1 MNKVELMRAKKDK
14 KFISQMKD
22 KANKLMK
29 EKGIKW
35 EDLSKHPEMYDELL
49 TMVSSSLKTQ
59 LGVDPNIEYD
69 QEEAK
74 KIVKG
79 EKPIN
84 LNKN

>member
-14 KFISQMKD
+14 KFMQKMKD
-22 KANKLMK
+22 QANKLMK

-35 EDLSKHPEMYDELL
+35 EDLRKHPEMYDELL
-49 TMVSSSLKTQ
+49 NMVSSSLKHQ
-59 LGVDPNIEYD
+59 MGLDPNIEYD

-79 EKPIN
+79 EKVIN
-84 LNKN
+84 FKK